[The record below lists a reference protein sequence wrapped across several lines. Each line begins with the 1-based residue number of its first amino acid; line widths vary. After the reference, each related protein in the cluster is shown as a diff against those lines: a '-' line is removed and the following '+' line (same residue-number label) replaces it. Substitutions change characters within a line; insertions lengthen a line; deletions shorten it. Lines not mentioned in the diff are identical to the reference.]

1 MSNETPN
8 QPDSGYSEAQIRALE
23 GIEGIRLRPD
33 MYIGGTDLH
42 GLHHLVY
49 ELVANSVDE
58 AVNGYAT
65 TISVTIHGDGSCT
78 VVDDGRGI
86 PVGPMPDMEN
96 RSALEVVFTEIHA
109 GGKFDR
115 KSGYTVG
122 TGGLHG
128 VGITAVNACSE
139 WLEAEV
145 RRQGHVWTIEFREGV
160 VETPLKKGGATDQT
174 GTKIT
179 FKPDGTIFQTTSFS
193 YDGLHKTL
201 QDAAFLNAGLR
212 IRISDER
219 TGQSD
224 EFHYEDGLVAFVQ
237 HLNRTETAIFPTV
250 VHVIGEHTGD
260 TGPVGVDVALQYNDG
275 FSENIRC
282 YCNGIY
288 NSEGGTH
295 LSGFRSALTRV
306 LNNYGRKENIFK
318 DIQPQGEDFRE
329 GLAAIIT
336 VRHPDP
342 KFEAQT
348 KIKLVN
354 SDVAGIVES
363 VVAEGLAKFLEENP
377 SVAKAI
383 LNKGLRAAEAREAA
397 RKARDLARDKSK
409 VTSGGLPEKLRDCRN
424 HDLNLSE
431 LYLVEGDS
439 AGGSADTGRDSATQA
454 ILPLRGKILNV
465 EKAQLVKVLAN
476 TEVAAIFKAIGISPM
491 AEEQD
496 IAKRRYGKII
506 LMTDAD
512 VDGSHIR
519 TLLLT
524 FIFRHMR
531 ELVKQGCVYVAQPP
545 LYRVL
550 SKTRKNQSP
559 RYVQTQEE
567 MMAELLELG
576 LGGASLLIKPRANLL
591 AERLEQTSEPATEA
605 RELSGEDLR
614 KLAERMFAMEEPLE
628 ALERRGISLRRLA
641 IDHAS
646 PKGMLPR
653 YRVLLGSDEHWFPN
667 KSAME
672 EFLDSEQE
680 KMGRELKTADEEMR
694 QTAGE
699 SGSTDAEA
707 AGKQESSEGEATEE
721 VATLSMIDL
730 HEVRTINEGLRA
742 LEADFNLNL
751 NDLLPAPPVNAEP
764 VYPYEIIGHD
774 SPYRL
779 ESLRD
784 LVPKLR
790 EIGGRGLSYT
800 RFKGLGEMN
809 PNELFETAMDP
820 ENRVLKQVTLEDAAA
835 AEEIFRVLMGDHVE
849 PRREFIEKHALD
861 VKDLDI

>member
-78 VVDDGRGI
+78 VIDDGRGI

-145 RRQGHVWTIEFREGV
+145 RRQGHVWTLEFREGT

-179 FKPDGTIFQTTSFS
+179 FKPDGTIFQTTNFS

-212 IRISDER
+212 IRIADER

-224 EFHYEDGLVAFVQ
+224 EFHYENGLVAFVQ
-237 HLNRTETAIFPTV
+237 HLNRTETAIFPNV
-250 VHVIGEHTGD
+250 VHVSGD
-260 TGPVGVDVALQYNDG
+260 SEGDAGPVGVEVALQYNDG

-354 SDVAGIVES
+354 SEVAGIVES

-377 SVAKAI
+377 SVAKLI
-383 LNKGLRAAEAREAA
+383 CNKGLRAAEAREAA

-409 VTSGGLPEKLRDCRN
+409 VTSGGLPYKLRDCRN
-424 HDLNLSE
+424 HVLEVSE
-431 LYLVEGDS
+431 LFLVEGD
-439 AGGSADTGRDSATQA
+439 
-454 ILPLRGKILNV
+454 
-465 EKAQLVKVLAN
+465 
-476 TEVAAIFKAIGISPM
+476 
-491 AEEQD
+491 
-496 IAKRRYGKII
+496 
-506 LMTDAD
+506 
-512 VDGSHIR
+512 
-519 TLLLT
+519 
-524 FIFRHMR
+524 
-531 ELVKQGCVYVAQPP
+531 
-545 LYRVL
+545 
-550 SKTRKNQSP
+550 
-559 RYVQTQEE
+559 
-567 MMAELLELG
+567 
-576 LGGASLLIKPRANLL
+576 
-591 AERLEQTSEPATEA
+591 
-605 RELSGEDLR
+605 
-614 KLAERMFAMEEPLE
+614 
-628 ALERRGISLRRLA
+628 
-641 IDHAS
+641 
-646 PKGMLPR
+646 
-653 YRVLLGSDEHWFPN
+653 
-667 KSAME
+667 
-672 EFLDSEQE
+672 
-680 KMGRELKTADEEMR
+680 
-694 QTAGE
+694 
-699 SGSTDAEA
+699 
-707 AGKQESSEGEATEE
+707 
-721 VATLSMIDL
+721 
-730 HEVRTINEGLRA
+730 
-742 LEADFNLNL
+742 
-751 NDLLPAPPVNAEP
+751 
-764 VYPYEIIGHD
+764 
-774 SPYRL
+774 
-779 ESLRD
+779 
-784 LVPKLR
+784 
-790 EIGGRGLSYT
+790 
-800 RFKGLGEMN
+800 
-809 PNELFETAMDP
+809 
-820 ENRVLKQVTLEDAAA
+820 
-835 AEEIFRVLMGDHVE
+835 
-849 PRREFIEKHALD
+849 
-861 VKDLDI
+861 